1 MRTFVVTPSRS
12 GLYGLLPRQDW
23 QALVARSVDSW
34 NQGLARCCSVR
45 LSLAPAVDRR
55 LAEQDNLN
63 LVILRRGPWC
73 HNERCGKA
81 STFPLTVLGMTNTY
95 PKDAVGAQV
104 READIEINATHL
116 HHSPGAGWVLAL
128 PGSDR
133 EVSLQAVVTHE
144 IGHLLG
150 LRDACG
156 DHYGR
161 TGRIVRDACPEAQ
174 RSRVMFGPAQLHFFP
189 GRYQAVRQGSV
200 TAPDRPKSPLSHG
213 RSEPSGDASE
223 ARPDRPIETLPNL
236 MNGRGMRESGSEAC
250 GKVARPRQPQDI
262 PQPRSVPCMGPSTP
276 APGTSEKD

>member
-34 NQGLARCCSVR
+34 NQELARCCSVR

-104 READIEINATHL
+104 READIEINATHV

-174 RSRVMFGPAQLHFFP
+174 RSRVMFGPAQLLVP
-189 GRYQAVRQGSV
+189 AATDLRELSEIY
-200 TAPDRPKSPLSHG
+200 PPESP
-213 RSEPSGDASE
+213 
-223 ARPDRPIETLPNL
+223 
-236 MNGRGMRESGSEAC
+236 ES
-250 GKVARPRQPQDI
+250 
-262 PQPRSVPCMGPSTP
+262 PRSIWYSEWFLALLLLSTLLLIGIFARVVTKPS
-276 APGTSEKD
+276 AKDP